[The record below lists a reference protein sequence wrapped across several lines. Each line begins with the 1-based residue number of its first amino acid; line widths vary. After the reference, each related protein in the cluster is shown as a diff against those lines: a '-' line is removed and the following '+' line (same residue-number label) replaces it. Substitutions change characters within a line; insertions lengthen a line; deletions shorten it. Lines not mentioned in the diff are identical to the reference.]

1 MKSRTVVIVIDG
13 VLRKVIGNDP
23 IPDGLIL
30 FSALASKFSVVLLS
44 AKDGDVAWLAE
55 QGVQYDMMLSYDM
68 VSATEGMSHANRVD
82 TLRFE
87 YGYDIALVVEPDPEQ
102 GANLFDAGYTVLGFM
117 HPSYSHPSW
126 RPGYEGE
133 MQGWA
138 DLAESVKQDRL
149 LRVKDQRTDIDV
161 D

>member
-1 MKSRTVVIVIDG
+1 MSQPTCVIMING
-13 VLRKVIGNDP
+13 VLRKIVGNDP
-23 IPDGLIL
+23 IKPGIMM
-30 FSALASKFSVVLLS
+30 FSALASVFNVVLVGNN
-44 AKDGDVAWLAE
+44 AADWLKE
-55 QGVQYDMMLSYDM
+55 QGIEYDMLVD
-68 VSATEGMSHANRVD
+68 EGSSPHDNLVD
-82 TLRFE
+82 TLRFS
-87 YGYDIALVVEPDPEQ
+87 YGYNVELVVEPDPDQ
-102 GANLFDAGYTVLGFM
+102 AADLFDAGYTVLGYM